1 MSLVSHLYADP
12 VGDSDADIRLP
23 KGGEL
28 GQVLGLDTG
37 GFAQGWECVFSRCPS
52 AINGVWEVGAGQC
65 GLSEPPKAVHPPA
78 SQGRRTQAG
87 PSLWASTQ
95 SAPHAPWPCV
105 VTITIVFILSAT
117 PSHSTHRDLFRAH
130 FESNFGPPD
139 SFGVKL
145 RPSTAHP
152 HSPGPMRSHS
162 DSFRANPRPRRTQL
176 APSRGNAGQTSTDRD
191 LFRAHFESNFDP
203 SDSFG
208 VILRHT
214 LTNRDVGCS
223 MKRQFGS
230 FCEIVA
236 KPRKGEIPLWAR
248 KVTVKSNP
256 PKGYPHFLTRYPPGG
271 QK

>member
-1 MSLVSHLYADP
+1 MRA
-12 VGDSDADIRLP
+12 
-23 KGGEL
+23 
-28 GQVLGLDTG
+28 
-37 GFAQGWECVFSRCPS
+37 
-52 AINGVWEVGAGQC
+52 VGASQGC
-65 GLSEPPKAVHPPA
+65 PPA
-78 SQGRRTQAG
+78 SVTGQKNAGGAVALGQYTVCSARPLALCCHYAWPYSHTATRTR
-87 PSLWASTQ
+87 
-95 SAPHAPWPCV
+95 PHGCMAR
-105 VTITIVFILSAT
+105 
-117 PSHSTHRDLFRAH
+117 SHSTHRDLFRAH

-223 MKRQFGS
+223 MRRQFGS